1 MRCLPIFLSAM
12 VLVLWTVEAA
22 AAPEAGETR
31 VYDIHHEDHGLV
43 GHHKVSFE
51 KDGADLVV
59 AVENQIKVKV
69 LFITAYRFEAMRRE
83 RWHDGKMVAYESQ
96 THDDGTE
103 ITVSA
108 RAEGDKLI
116 IEGPNG
122 TAQAPLGTFP
132 THPWN
137 KGILESGLLMATK
150 TGELLEVEIASVG
163 AETLELDGRSVA
175 ATRYEMTGDL
185 ERELWFDEEGNWVQ
199 LRFEKDG
206 SQITFTLR

>member
-1 MRCLPIFLSAM
+1 MRMVLGGPLSSMRCLPIFLSAM

-83 RWHDGKMVAYESQ
+83 RWHDGKMVAYATS
-96 THDDGTE
+96 
-103 ITVSA
+103 IA
-108 RAEGDKLI
+108 RA
-116 IEGPNG
+116 
-122 TAQAPLGTFP
+122 P
-132 THPWN
+132 T
-137 KGILESGLLMATK
+137 
-150 TGELLEVEIASVG
+150 
-163 AETLELDGRSVA
+163 ETRRSAVA
-175 ATRYEMTGDL
+175 ADIPIPTSLTITGY
-185 ERELWFDEEGNWVQ
+185 
-199 LRFEKDG
+199 
-206 SQITFTLR
+206 FTY